1 MQFGNVKVTRWI
13 SLLSVLS
20 VFVVILSC
28 FVAQADPVTITNDTQ
43 FRDTSGN
50 VIHAH
55 GGGMIKVGSTYYWF
69 GECRQS
75 GGYLFDSVK
84 CYSSTDL
91 KTWTFVRNALSR
103 SSASELN
110 TCNIERPKVMY
121 CPNTGQYVMWM
132 HWENGTDYGQARC
145 AVAYSST
152 VDGPYTYQGSFRPYQ
167 NQGVTDH
174 GKSGYMSRDC
184 NVFVDGS
191 TGYFISAAN
200 ENMDLHLYQLTP
212 DFRNISTLAA
222 KLFVGSQRE
231 APCLFKR
238 GNYYFLL
245 TSAATGWTPNQAKYA
260 YSTSLTS
267 GWSGLANIGNSTTY
281 NSQPAFVIP
290 VSGTSATT
298 YLYLGD
304 HWGDSFGGRPNDSKY
319 TWLPLT
325 FGSNTSMS
333 MSYNAY
339 TTIDTA
345 TGVVTLGS
353 GGGTGGWT
361 TVDDNHSSVSY
372 SSGWGSYT
380 ANPGYLNTEH
390 YSETTGS
397 VATFTF
403 TGTQARY
410 YGYKRNDLGYAE
422 ISVDDVIKA
431 SVDCYSSSAI
441 YDTML
446 YETAVL
452 ASGTHT
458 LKIKVAGTKNA
469 SSSGTEIICD
479 AFEYTSGSSATP
491 TATLAVT
498 PTPTPIRTATPSR
511 TATPARTATPVATV
525 TPTPISMETPGVTA
539 TPPLG
544 TPTPTPNGNIEVQF
558 YNQSTAATTNQVYLN
573 IKLVNTGSSPV
584 ALSNVKLRY
593 YYTVDGAKAQT
604 FYCDYTPLGSAN
616 VNGTFV
622 TMATALT
629 GADTYVEIGFTSGAG
644 SLAAGAGTTIQARFA
659 KSDWSNYSQTND
671 YSFNS
676 SGTTYADW
684 AKVTGYVSGALQ
696 WGTEP

>member
-1 MQFGNVKVTRWI
+1 MQFGNVKVTPWI
-13 SLLSVLS
+13 SILFVLL

-28 FVAQADPVTITNDTQ
+28 SVAQAAPVTITNDTQ
-43 FRDTSGN
+43 FKDTSGN
-50 VIHAH
+50 IIHAH

-84 CYSSTDL
+84 CYSSNDL

-121 CPNTGQYVMWM
+121 CAATGQYVMWM

-145 AVAYSST
+145 AVAYSNT

-167 NQGVTDH
+167 DQGVTDH
-174 GKSGYMSRDC
+174 GKPGYMSRDC
-184 NVFVDGS
+184 SVFVDGS
-191 TGYFISAAN
+191 TGYFISSAN
-200 ENMDLHLYQLTP
+200 ENMDLHLYRLTS
-212 DFRNISTLAA
+212 DFRNISALAA
-222 KLFVGSQRE
+222 KLFVGQQRE

-238 GNYYFLL
+238 GSYYFLL
-245 TSAATGWTPNQAKYA
+245 TSGCTGWTPNQAKYT
-260 YSTSLTS
+260 YSTSLTG
-267 GWSGLANIGNSTTY
+267 GWSSLINIGNSTTY

-290 VSGTSATT
+290 VSGSSTTT
-298 YLYLGD
+298 YLYLSD

-325 FGSNTSMS
+325 FGSDTSMS

-353 GGGTGGWT
+353 GGGTGSWT
-361 TVDDNHSSVSY
+361 MVDDNHSSASY
-372 SSGWGSYT
+372 SSGWGSYSGN
-380 ANPGYLNTEH
+380 AGYLNTEH

-410 YGYKRNDLGYAE
+410 YGFKRNDLGYAE
-422 ISVDDVIKA
+422 ISVDDVVKA

-446 YETAVL
+446 YETPVL

-458 LKIKVAGTKNA
+458 LKIKVTGTKNA
-469 SSSGTEIICD
+469 SSSGTEVICD

-491 TATLAVT
+491 AT
-498 PTPTPIRTATPSR
+498 PTPTPDRTATP
-511 TATPARTATPVATV
+511 T
-525 TPTPISMETPGVTA
+525 IE
-539 TPPLG
+539 
-544 TPTPTPNGNIEVQF
+544 TPTPTPGQGTPPPPGAIKVQFFNGNNADPS
-558 YNQSTAATTNQVYLN
+558 NQLYLN
-573 IKLVNTGSSPV
+573 FKLVNTGSSAV

-593 YYTVDGAKAQT
+593 YYTKEGTQSQT
-604 FYCDYTPLGSAN
+604 FYCDYAQVGGSI
-616 VNGTFV
+616 VTSSFV
-622 TMATALT
+622 TMSTPKT
-629 GADTYVEIGFTSGAG
+629 GADTYLEVGFSSGAG
-644 SLAAGAGTTIQARFA
+644 SLAAGASTQVQSRVA
-659 KSDWSNYSQTND
+659 KSDWSNYTQSND

-676 SGTTYADW
+676 SASSYVDW
-684 AKVTGYVSGALQ
+684 TKVTGYLSGALQ
-696 WGTEP
+696 WGVEP